1 VYRFFVLWW
10 DTRNPTAASAA
21 KVISDRLRTSSS
33 EWEKVVAEEG
43 FEVLH
48 QGAGGTHA
56 TSRDRV
62 TSCETRVM
70 AGGAGVLFGRAFA
83 LGQELDPHPYCEPLS
98 DAESNRICSS
108 GGTYLIEH
116 FWGRYVAVF
125 RDLARQRVSIL
136 RDPTGGLPCF
146 LAEHEGVHLAFSD
159 IESCLSLGLM
169 RFSINWHYVASFVP
183 YSALQIAETGLN
195 EVTEVQPGE
204 RVSFSAES
212 RESEL
217 LWKPSEIASTR
228 RIEEP
233 VVAVAALREMV
244 RQCVG
249 AWASLHRSIVHNL
262 SGGLDSSIVLSCL
275 KSAPGLPRTTC
286 LHYYAPASDEDERE
300 YARLVA
306 RHMDAELVECALDPK
321 AARLERMLSI
331 RPSPRP
337 WFYTYDLI
345 HSPIEARVMNECGA
359 TGLFSGAG
367 GDGLFIQARA
377 ELAVADY
384 LRHHG
389 FRPGVFRVA
398 LDAARINRASVWP
411 TLKLGILRHLR
422 RPATASTFAHFGEAR
437 SLIPPDVYER
447 ARNDD
452 GLFHPWI
459 RAAEHGIAPGLL
471 WQILCMSVPSSFYE
485 SFGGA
490 TEIERTPVL
499 VSQPV
504 MELCLR
510 IPSYIWISGGRDRAI
525 ARRAFSDALPSVVVR
540 RTQKGLIDRYN
551 RQMLDE
557 NAAFVR
563 EMLLDGMLVKAGL
576 LDRARLEAYIRA
588 DASAPGFEYNE
599 VVRQHL
605 CTEVWLRRWS
615 ALTTSSAR

>member
-10 DTRNPTAASAA
+10 DVRNPTATSTAREIVSRLKAS
-21 KVISDRLRTSSS
+21 SP
-33 EWEKVVAEEG
+33 EWESVLAEDG

-48 QGAGGTHA
+48 HGAGGTDA
-56 TSRDRV
+56 TSRDRL
-62 TSCETRVM
+62 TFCETRTM
-70 AGGAGVLFGRAFA
+70 PRGAGVIFGRAFA
-83 LGQELDPHPYCEPLS
+83 SGHELDAHSYCAPFPEADS
-98 DAESNRICSS
+98 SRVCSS
-108 GGTYLIEH
+108 GGVYLIES
-116 FWGRYVAVF
+116 FWGRYVAAF
-125 RDLARQRVSIL
+125 RDLAQQRLSIL

-146 LAEHEGVHLAFSD
+146 TAEHEGVRLVFSD
-159 IESCLSLGLM
+159 IESCLALGLM
-169 RFSINWHYVASFVP
+169 RFSINWKYVSSFVP
-183 YSALQIAETGLN
+183 YSALQIPETGLN
-195 EVTEVQPGE
+195 EVLEVQPGE
-204 RVSFSAES
+204 RVSFIDGR
-212 RESEL
+212 RESAL
-217 LWKPSEIASTR
+217 LWKPSEIASTK

-233 VVAVAALREMV
+233 VVAIAALRETV

-275 KSAPGLPRTTC
+275 KSAPGHPRITC
-286 LHYYAPASDEDERE
+286 LHYYAPASAEDERE

-306 RHMDAELVECALDPK
+306 RHMDAELVECALDPA
-321 AARLERMLSI
+321 AARLERMMSI

-345 HSPIEARVMNECGA
+345 HSPIEARVMNEHGA

-367 GDGLFIQARA
+367 GDGLFIQAHA

-384 LRHHG
+384 LHHHG
-389 FRPGVFRVA
+389 LRTGVFRVA

-411 TLKLGILRHLR
+411 TLRLGILRHFR
-422 RPATASTFAHFGEAR
+422 RAASSNTFAQFGEAR
-437 SLIPPDVYER
+437 SLIPPAVYEQ

-452 GLFHPWI
+452 SLFHPWI
-459 RAAEHGIAPGLL
+459 RAAEHGLAPGLL
-471 WQILCMSVPSSFYE
+471 WQILCLSVPSPFYE

-499 VSQPV
+499 VSQPI

-510 IPSYIWISGGRDRAI
+510 IPSYVWISGGRDRAI
-525 ARRAFSDALPSVVVR
+525 ARRAFSDALPGTVVR

-551 RQMLDE
+551 RKMLDE

-563 EMLLDGMLVKAGL
+563 EMLLDGLLVKQGL
-576 LDRARLEAYIRA
+576 LDRGRLDAYIRA
-588 DASAPGFEYNE
+588 DASSPGFEYNE

-605 CTEVWLRRWS
+605 CTEVWLRKWS
-615 ALTTSSAR
+615 ALTTSS